1 MKQSIENLSENEKKF
16 LTALLEDGSK
26 KDSEIAEEAG
36 MSKSTAN
43 RIRRKFEDEG
53 VIEDY
58 IPIVNL
64 EGAGIEIYSL
74 IQFQLKQDISLENLV
89 DDSRVIFLGES
100 GDYDREIVIYA
111 GFSDYKDYESFV
123 ENLRE
128 EQQFEVE
135 NFQSQIISSE
145 NIHKEDYTHLIQSLL
160 RESLR

>member
-1 MKQSIENLSENEKKF
+1 MKHNIENLSENEKKF
-16 LTALLEDGSK
+16 LKALLEDGSK

-53 VIEDY
+53 VIEEY

-74 IQFQLKQDISLENLV
+74 IQFQLQQDVSLEKLV
-89 DDSRVIFLGES
+89 EDSRVIFLGES
-100 GDYDREIVIYA
+100 GDYDRQIVIYA
-111 GFSDYKDYESFV
+111 GFSDYKDYESFI
-123 ENLRE
+123 ENLR